1 MASPIAQRIEDAQ
14 EHLNALKD
22 ALQQHL
28 DKVDDQNVTD
38 DQLAITTEFNEKI
51 ERTEKSLETLK
62 QAEVRLAATSMPTA
76 PKGDGLIIQNA
87 RPFAVPAVKV
97 KPIDYMWRALTVAVK
112 TLHDTKKRPALTVL
126 TETYGED
133 EGTKVMHDVI
143 TRAAT
148 VPADTTTS
156 GWASQLVQT
165 SLGEFFASLTPN
177 SVYPALASRGGSFTF
192 GRNGVINLP
201 TRAASPTIAGAFV
214 AQLAPIPVRQGA
226 FTSVQLLPKK
236 MGVITTFSREISE
249 HSTPAIEG
257 LLRQAIVDDT
267 SVAIDTILL
276 DATAADTTRPA
287 GLRASVSESA
297 NSATTTI
304 VGMVADLKTLAA
316 VLITGTNGNI
326 RNPVWIM
333 NPSLV
338 LTISTTAGTSA
349 EVYPFKA
356 ELAAGTLFGWPVI
369 QSTNIPVDRIIALDS
384 ASADFITA
392 TGDTPR
398 FDVSDQATIHLEDT
412 TPLALGTSAATN
424 TIAAPTRSLWQTDTI
439 GIRMLLDIN
448 WAMRRTGVVAWSET
462 FAWD

>member
-1 MASPIAQRIEDAQ
+1 
-14 EHLNALKD
+14 
-22 ALQQHL
+22 
-28 DKVDDQNVTD
+28 
-38 DQLAITTEFNEKI
+38 
-51 ERTEKSLETLK
+51 
-62 QAEVRLAATSMPTA
+62 
-76 PKGDGLIIQNA
+76 
-87 RPFAVPAVKV
+87 
-97 KPIDYMWRALTVAVK
+97 
-112 TLHDTKKRPALTVL
+112 
-126 TETYGED
+126 
-133 EGTKVMHDVI
+133 
-143 TRAAT
+143 
-148 VPADTTTS
+148 
-156 GWASQLVQT
+156 
-165 SLGEFFASLTPN
+165 
-177 SVYPALASRGGSFTF
+177 
-192 GRNGVINLP
+192 
-201 TRAASPTIAGAFV
+201 
-214 AQLAPIPVRQGA
+214 
-226 FTSVQLLPKK
+226 LLPKK

-304 VGMVADLKTLAA
+304 VGMVADFKTLAA
-316 VLITGTNGNI
+316 ALITGTNGNI

-338 LTISTTAGTSA
+338 LTVSTTAGTSA

-369 QSTNIPVDRIIALDS
+369 QSTNIPVDRIIALD
-384 ASADFITA
+384 AADFITA

-439 GIRMLLDIN
+439 GIRMILDIN

>member
-1 MASPIAQRIEDAQ
+1 MTSPITQRITDAQ

-22 ALQQHL
+22 GLQEHL
-28 DKVDDQNVTD
+28 DKVDDTNITD
-38 DQLAITTEFNEKI
+38 DQLAVTTEFNEKI
-51 ERTEKSLETLK
+51 ERTEKTIETLT
-62 QAEVRLAATSMPTA
+62 QAEVRLAATSQPIA
-76 PKGDGLIIQNA
+76 PKGDGLVIQNA
-87 RPFAVPAVKV
+87 RPFAVPAQKI
-97 KPIDYMWRALTVAVK
+97 KPVDYMWRALTVAVK
-112 TLHDTKKRPALTVL
+112 TLHDRKKRPAVDIL
-126 TETYGED
+126 TENYGED
-133 EGTKVMHDVI
+133 EGTKIMHDVI

-304 VGMVADLKTLAA
+304 VGMVADFKTLAA
-316 VLITGTNGNI
+316 ALITGTNGNI

-369 QSTNIPVDRIIALDS
+369 QSTNIPVDRIIALD
-384 ASADFITA
+384 AADFITA

-448 WAMRRTGVVAWSET
+448 WAMRRTGVVSWSET